1 MVNRNR
7 FSIIGQ
13 TGKSC
18 AEPSSPLSILKE
30 AWHRERQQQLTRQ
43 LTINAE
49 VRKRSLEADQVGNGN
64 SEW

>member
-1 MVNRNR
+1 MASKYR

-13 TGKSC
+13 TGESLV
-18 AEPSSPLSILKE
+18 ESSASILKE
-30 AWHRERQQQLTRQ
+30 AWNRERQLQLTRQ

-49 VRKRSLEADQVGNGN
+49 VRKRWLEAEPVATRN